1 MGELLIDFISTKRG
15 HSVGNAPA
23 FVPVAG
29 GAPANVAVGISK
41 LITSGAG
48 AKLKKPGI
56 DVPSGK
62 VGFIGKVGD
71 DPFGRK
77 LKITLGDYGID
88 TSAVSLSK
96 KARTMLAFVSL
107 TADGERDFVFFR
119 HPSADMLITT
129 DDVPANYLEDAF
141 VFHFGSIGLTT
152 SPSRDTTISL
162 IHEAKRMGVVVS
174 FDPNIRMTLWPDEA
188 TAKEEIRAAI
198 SLADIVKM
206 SAEEARFI
214 TGVDDP
220 KNAAKEILTMGPKL
234 AAVTKGKDGSVSVTG
249 RYGVEVLGFD
259 VAISGKT
266 GDTTGAGDAFTAAML
281 WMMSELNITD
291 LDNFTDLEM
300 IKIFRFANAAGAIT
314 TTRQGAI
321 PALPTANEVK
331 LLLKLDRGG
340 KGEGF
345 NA

>member
-1 MGELLIDFISTKRG
+1 MPRFVTMGELLIDFISTERG
-15 HSVGNAPA
+15 HSVRNAPS

-41 LITSGAG
+41 LVGSGMG
-48 AKLKKPGI
+48 A
-56 DVPSGK
+56 PSGK

-96 KARTMLAFVSL
+96 VARTMLAFVSL

-119 HPSADMLITT
+119 HPSADMLITNY
-129 DDVPANYLEDAF
+129 DIPANYLKNAY

-152 SPSRDTTISL
+152 SPSRDTTISM
-162 IHEAKRMGVVVS
+162 IKEAKQMGVIVS
-174 FDPNIRMTLWPDEA
+174 FDPNIRMSLWPDEA
-188 TAKEEIRAAI
+188 TAKEEIRVAI
-198 SLADIVKM
+198 SMADIVKM
-206 SAEEARFI
+206 SAEEAAFI

-220 KNAAKEILTMGPKL
+220 KNAAKQILTMGPKL
-234 AAVTKGKDGSVSVTG
+234 ASVTKGKDGSVGVTG

-259 VAISGKT
+259 VALSGSV

-281 WMMSELNITD
+281 WKMSELNITD
-291 LDNFTDLEM
+291 LSALTDLDM
-300 IKIFRFANAAGAIT
+300 INIFRFANAAGAIT
-314 TTRQGAI
+314 TTRRGAI
-321 PALPTANEVK
+321 PALPVADEVEM
-331 LLLKLDRGG
+331 LLKLDRGG
-340 KGEGF
+340 KGRGF
-345 NA
+345 NT